1 MGPESEREMDRQDIV
16 PEADIAHAVADIVGA
31 EEEGIDPEEDRSL
44 LADAEEVGCDNLE
57 MEDRVPGPAVEGIAD
72 VAADHHNVVEV
83 GRRRSNLD
91 STSQMYFA
99 RGGGYLF
106 RRGKRSK
113 DEKNKE
119 MASLLIYA
127 ARLPAGRRLRV
138 N

>member
-1 MGPESEREMDRQDIV
+1 MGLESEREMDRQDIV

-44 LADAEEVGCDNLE
+44 LADAGEVGCDNLE

-72 VAADHHNVVEV
+72 VEADHHNVVEA

-99 RGGGYLF
+99 REGEYYF
-106 RRGKRSK
+106 KRGKRSKRSK
-113 DEKNKE
+113 DEKNKK
-119 MASLLIYA
+119 MASPY
-127 ARLPAGRRLRV
+127 
-138 N
+138 